1 VSSFFA
7 GAVNV
12 SLLVQKFGGT
22 SVADSG
28 KILAAARRSIEA
40 HQHGDQVLV
49 VVSARGHTTD
59 ELIALAREI
68 TESPP
73 AREMDMLLAT
83 GEQVSVALM
92 AMAIES
98 LGVPAISFTGAQIGL
113 VTDSFH
119 TKARIRNIS
128 TERMAQAL
136 GEGKIVI
143 VAGFQ
148 GVDEHYNITTLGR
161 GGSDTTAVALA
172 AVLGADACEIYTD
185 VDGVY
190 TTDPRVVPDA
200 RKIDVISYDEMLE
213 LASLGAGVMHS
224 RSIEF
229 AKKYGVPI
237 HVRSSFANRAG
248 TWIVDERH
256 ARRLGV
262 AVTGAAL
269 ARDEARITIRG
280 VPDRPGVVHAI
291 FRTIAAANIVVDMIV
306 QNVSMGGTTEVS
318 FTVDK
323 ADLAETLRAADTAA
337 LEIGATEITH
347 DASVAKI
354 SVVGLGMRTHT
365 GVATTMF
372 EALAD
377 AGINLQM
384 ITTSEIKISVLVDR
398 EVAVPALRTVHRAFL
413 LDRAQI
419 APPSFAESL
428 PVRSEP
434 RAMKLVPLADDDTE
448 NQSRSGGVKGGPRPL
463 GMEDLVIAGVE
474 LDESQA
480 RVALF
485 HVPDRPG
492 HAASVFRAIA
502 EAGVFVDMIVQ
513 NVGAAGD
520 SLLSFTVPRTAA
532 DRAVQA
538 VRNAGISDVSVE
550 PALAKLSV
558 IGVGMRTHTGVATR
572 MFAALAELGINI
584 NLINTSEVRINV
596 GTDIARGQEAL
607 QSLKRAFAL

>member
-1 VSSFFA
+1 
-7 GAVNV
+7 V

-22 SVADSG
+22 SLADSD
-28 KILAAARRSIEA
+28 KILAAARRAIQA
-40 HQHGDQVLV
+40 HARGEQVLV

-73 AREMDMLLAT
+73 ARELDMLLST
-83 GEQVSVALM
+83 GEQVSVALF

-128 TERMAQAL
+128 TQRMVQAL

-148 GVDEHYNITTLGR
+148 GVDENYNITTLGR

-172 AVLGADACEIYTD
+172 AALAADGCEIYTD

-190 TTDPRVVPDA
+190 TTDPRIVPEA
-200 RKIDVISYDEMLE
+200 RKIDRISYDEMLE

-229 AKKYGVPI
+229 AKKYGVPL
-237 HVRSSFANRAG
+237 HVRSSFSDAPG
-248 TWIVDERH
+248 TWIIDELG
-256 ARRLGV
+256 AKRLGV
-262 AVTGAAL
+262 PVTGAAL

-291 FRTIAAANIVVDMIV
+291 FRRIADANIVVDMIV
-306 QNVSMGGTTEVS
+306 QNVSTGGTTEVS
-318 FTVDK
+318 FTVAK
-323 ADLAETLRAADTAA
+323 GDLSETLHAADVAA
-337 LEIGATEITH
+337 RDIGASGVSH
-347 DASVAKI
+347 DSGVAKI
-354 SVVGLGMRTHT
+354 SAVGLGMRTHT

-372 EALAD
+372 HALAD
-377 AGINLQM
+377 AGINIQM
-384 ITTSEIKISVLVDR
+384 ITTSEIKITVLVDR
-398 EVAVPALRTVHRAFL
+398 SAAVPALRAVHRAFQ
-413 LDRAQI
+413 LDQSNGI
-419 APPSFAESL
+419 AAPSSAPTE
-428 PVRSEP
+428 RSRP
-434 RAMKLVPLADDDTE
+434 RAMKLVPLAEADIESDLAGAPVE
-448 NQSRSGGVKGGPRPL
+448 PRKG

-492 HAASVFRAIA
+492 YAARVFRAIA
-502 EAGVFVDMIVQ
+502 AAGVFVDMIVQ
-513 NVGAAGD
+513 NVGTAGD
-520 SLLSFTVPRTAA
+520 SLLSFTVPRDSAE
-532 DRAVQA
+532 RAVSA
-538 VRNAGISDVSVE
+538 VKAAGVPEVSVE
-550 PALAKLSV
+550 PVLAKLSV

-572 MFAALAELGINI
+572 MFAALADRGINI
-584 NLINTSEVRINV
+584 NLINTSEVRINI
-596 GTDIARGQEAL
+596 GTDIARGREGL
-607 QSLKRAFAL
+607 ECLKRAFAL

>member
-1 VSSFFA
+1 M
-7 GAVNV
+7 

-22 SVADSG
+22 SLADSA
-28 KILAAARRSIEA
+28 KILAAARRAIQA
-40 HQHGDQVLV
+40 HNRGDQVLV

-68 TESPP
+68 TEKPP
-73 AREMDMLLAT
+73 AREMDMLLST

-92 AMAIES
+92 AMAIQS

-128 TERMAQAL
+128 TERMVHAL

-148 GVDEHYNITTLGR
+148 GVDENYNITTLGR

-172 AVLGADACEIYTD
+172 AVLGATGCEIYTD
-185 VDGVY
+185 VDGIY
-190 TTDPRVVPDA
+190 TTDPRIIPEA
-200 RKIDVISYDEMLE
+200 RKIDRISHDEMLE

-229 AKKYGVPI
+229 AKKYGMPI
-237 HVRSSFANRAG
+237 HVRSSFSDAPG
-248 TWIVDERH
+248 TWIVHELD

-262 AVTGAAL
+262 AVTGTAL
-269 ARDEARITIRG
+269 ARDEARITILG

-306 QNVSMGGTTEVS
+306 QNVSTGGRTEVS
-318 FTVDK
+318 FTVAK
-323 ADLAETLRAADTAA
+323 GDLPETLLAANTAA
-337 LEIGATEITH
+337 VAIGATGVTH
-347 DASVAKI
+347 DADVAKI

-372 EALAD
+372 EAIAL
-377 AGINLQM
+377 AGINIQM

-398 EVAVPALRTVHRAFL
+398 ASAVKALQTVHRAFA
-413 LDRAQI
+413 LDQLANTDLPF
-419 APPSFAESL
+419 APSQS
-428 PVRSEP
+428 RP
-434 RAMKLVPLADDDTE
+434 RAMKLVPLADTDVDTQNGLDSE
-448 NQSRSGGVKGGPRPL
+448 PVPPEPRAG

-485 HVPDRPG
+485 RVPDRPG
-492 HAASVFRAIA
+492 YAAHVFRAIA

-513 NVGAAGD
+513 NVGIEGD
-520 SLLSFTVPRTAA
+520 SVLSFTVPRDAA
-532 DRAVQA
+532 DRAADA
-538 VRNAGISDVSVE
+538 VKAAGIAEVSVE
-550 PALAKLSV
+550 PTLAKLSV
-558 IGVGMRTHTGVATR
+558 IGVGMRTHTGAATR
-572 MFAALAELGINI
+572 MFAALAERGINI

-596 GTDIARGQEAL
+596 GTDIARGKEGL
-607 QSLKRAFAL
+607 ECLKRAFAL

>member
-1 VSSFFA
+1 VA
-7 GAVNV
+7 
-12 SLLVQKFGGT
+12 LLVQKFGGT
-22 SVADSG
+22 SVADSD
-28 KILAAARRSIEA
+28 KILAAARRAIQA
-40 HQHGDQVLV
+40 HHRGDQVLI

-59 ELIALAREI
+59 ELVALAKEI
-68 TESPP
+68 TENPP

-128 TERMAQAL
+128 TERMLQAL
-136 GEGKIVI
+136 GEGKVVI

-148 GVDEHYNITTLGR
+148 GVDENYNITTLGR

-172 AVLGADACEIYTD
+172 AVLGADVCEIYTD

-190 TTDPRVVPDA
+190 TTDPRIVPEA
-200 RKIDVISYDEMLE
+200 RKVDRISYDEMLE

-237 HVRSSFANRAG
+237 HVRSSFSDAQG
-248 TWIVDERH
+248 TWIVDERD

-280 VPDRPGVVHAI
+280 VPDRPGVVYAI
-291 FRTIAAANIVVDMIV
+291 FRTIAGANIVVDMIV
-306 QNVSMGGTTEVS
+306 QNVSTDGATEVS
-318 FTVDK
+318 FTVAK
-323 ADLAETLRAADTAA
+323 GELSETLHAAEIAARA
-337 LEIGATEITH
+337 IGATGVTH
-347 DASVAKI
+347 DAGVAKI

-365 GVATTMF
+365 GVANAMF

-398 EVAVPALRTVHRAFL
+398 ALSVAALRTVHRAFSL
-413 LDRAQI
+413 HEAQGTW
-419 APPSFAESL
+419 APSAPHPERLA
-428 PVRSEP
+428 RS
-434 RAMKLVPLADDDTE
+434 RAMKLVPLAEIEAGAEAGIDSAPAD
-448 NQSRSGGVKGGPRPL
+448 PRPL

-474 LDESQA
+474 LDLSQA

-485 HVPDRPG
+485 HVPDKPG
-492 HAASVFRAIA
+492 YAARVFRAIA
-502 EAGVFVDMIVQ
+502 AAGVFVDMIVQ
-513 NVGAAGD
+513 NVGEEGN
-520 SLLSFTVPRTAA
+520 SLLSFTVPRGIAEQAA
-532 DRAVQA
+532 QA
-538 VRNAGISDVSVE
+538 VRSTGIVDVSVE

-558 IGVGMRTHTGVATR
+558 VGVGMRTHTGVATR
-572 MFAALAELGINI
+572 MFAALAERGINI

-596 GTDIARGQEAL
+596 GTDIARGHEAL
-607 QSLKRAFAL
+607 ECLKRAFAL